1 MMIACRGGV
10 RGEPATTRAA
20 GRSGS
25 GGRSWT
31 GPSRRPPRSLRSWRP
46 TSGRGPTGSGSSA
59 TGGGSRWAGGCC
71 ARCWG
76 GRSASHR
83 RRSRFAYGTRGK
95 PALARPGDS
104 GLEFNLSHSNGLALL
119 ATSWGRAVGIDLEY
133 QGKELDF
140 LGIADR
146 FFTPQEL
153 GQIRGQPEAATQ
165 RSAFFRGWARKEAF
179 LKARGDGLWV
189 GLDQFE
195 VSIDPAAPARVV
207 WTAWDPDEAGR
218 WTLLDLDVAP
228 GFAAALVV
236 EGAVSGPIVV
246 ETF

>member
-1 MMIACRGGV
+1 MSGW
-10 RGEPATTRAA
+10 
-20 GRSGS
+20 RSGRT
-25 GGRSWT
+25 GDDEGRAPIRVWRAELDRSEPET
-31 GPSRRPPRSLRSWRP
+31 AALAALLAPDERARADRYRFERDRRRFAV
-46 TSGRGPTGSGSSA
+46 GRGLLRTLV
-59 TGGGSRWAGGCC
+59 
-71 ARCWG
+71 
-76 GRSASHR
+76 GRTLGIAPEEIT
-83 RRSRFAYGTRGK
+83 FTYGTRGK
-95 PALARPGDS
+95 PALERPGDS

-153 GQIRGQPEAATQ
+153 AQIRSQPEAATQ

-195 VSIDPAAPARVV
+195 VAIDPAAPSRVV

-218 WTLLDLDVAP
+218 WSMIDLDVAP
-228 GFAAALVV
+228 GFASALVV
-236 EGAVSGPIVV
+236 EGAVSSPIVV
-246 ETF
+246 ESL

>member
-1 MMIACRGGV
+1 MSGWHSATSGDDEG
-10 RGEPATTRAA
+10 PAPIRVWRAA
-20 GRSGS
+20 LDRSEPETAALAALLAPDEQA
-25 GGRSWT
+25 RANRFRFERD
-31 GPSRRPPRSLRSWRP
+31 RRRF
-46 TSGRGPTGSGSSA
+46 TVGRGLLRTLLGSTLGIA
-59 TGGGSRWAGGCC
+59 PEAI
-71 ARCWG
+71 A
-76 GRSASHR
+76 
-83 RRSRFAYGTRGK
+83 FAYGTRGK
-95 PALARPGDS
+95 PALARPSGS

-133 QGKELDF
+133 EGKTLDF

-153 GQIRGQPEAATQ
+153 GQIRSQPEGARQ

-195 VSIDPAAPARVV
+195 VSIDPSVPPRVV
-207 WTAWDPDEAGR
+207 WTAWDPVEAER
-218 WTLLDLDVAP
+218 WTVLDLDAAP
-228 GFAAALVV
+228 GFASALVV
-236 EGAVSGPIVV
+236 DGAVSRPTVV